1 MYCRGVG
8 GGQGQGWG
16 WRLGEGLYILYLSI
30 ILHTNVDHSSFY
42 QLVCSDCLLLT
53 IVLRLFYLTA
63 TEVSDERKSPVF
75 LHHHDWDWGGLIVTT
90 SYCSL

>member
-1 MYCRGVG
+1 MEVKGKG
-8 GGQGQGWG
+8 
-16 WRLGEGLYILYLSI
+16 GEGPYVLYLSI

-75 LHHHDWDWGGLIVTT
+75 LHHHDWGGLIVTT

>member
-16 WRLGEGLYILYLSI
+16 WGREEGPYILYLSI

-53 IVLRLFYLTA
+53 IVLRLFHLTA

-75 LHHHDWDWGGLIVTT
+75 LHHHDWGGLIVTT